1 MNAEIITIGDEIL
14 IGQVVDTNSAW
25 MATELNAIGVQVVQI
40 TSISDL
46 PGHLV
51 KALDEARQR
60 ADLVLITGGLGPTK
74 DDRTKKVLCEYFNS
88 KLVMHQKT
96 LDHIIEFFNRRG
108 LGVNQLNKGQA
119 KVPECCEALFNPVG
133 TAPGMWFEEQGKVI
147 VSMPGVPSEMKRIM
161 TDHVIPRLS
170 NRSGRGK
177 IVHKTVHVIG
187 IPESMLADKLE
198 DFENNLPG
206 FIHLAYLPSPGQIRL
221 RFSAF
226 GNDEALLHKEVS
238 RQLEILKT
246 IIPEAIFGYD
256 DTSLPAEIGKL
267 LLSRNETVATA
278 ESCTGGMMAHLI
290 TSVPGSSGWYKGSVV
305 AYANEVKI
313 NVLNV
318 SEQSLIEN
326 GAVSEAVVT
335 QMAEGVRKALNTT
348 WGIAT
353 SGIAGPDGGMPE
365 KPVGTIWIAV
375 AGPDGVKAEKF
386 TFSKDRER
394 NIIHSSLTALNL
406 LRLRIV
412 G

>member
-14 IGQVVDTNSAW
+14 IGQIVDTNSAW

-40 TSISDL
+40 TTIGDS
-46 PGHLV
+46 PAQLV
-51 KALDEARQR
+51 DALNESKKR
-60 ADLVLITGGLGPTK
+60 ADIVLITGGLGPTK

-96 LDHIIEFFNRRG
+96 LDHIIDFFNRRG
-108 LGVNQLNKGQA
+108 MGVNQLNKNQA
-119 KVPECCEALFNPVG
+119 MVPECSEALFNPVG
-133 TAPGMWFEEQGKVI
+133 TAPGMWFEEQGKVF
-147 VSMPGVPSEMKRIM
+147 VSMPGVPFEMKRIM
-161 TDHVIPRLS
+161 IDHVIPRLS
-170 NRSGRGK
+170 ERSGRGK

-198 DFENNLPG
+198 NFENNLPE

-226 GNDEALLHKEVS
+226 GNDEALLKNEVE
-238 RQLEILKT
+238 RQLEMLHS

-256 DTSLPAEIGKL
+256 DTSLPAELGKL
-267 LLSRNETVATA
+267 LLARKETVATA

-305 AYANEVKI
+305 AYANEVKTG
-313 NVLNV
+313 VLKV
-318 SEQSLIEN
+318 SERALIDF
-326 GAVSEAVVT
+326 GAVSEAVVM
-335 QMAEGVRKALNTT
+335 QMAKGVRESLNTT

-353 SGIAGPDGGMPE
+353 SGIAGPDGGTPE
-365 KPVGTIWIAV
+365 KPVGTIWMAL

-394 NIIHSSLTALNL
+394 NIIRSSLTALNL
-406 LRLRIV
+406 LRLELI